1 MRAHHIKLAA
11 VSKLFHKAFDK
22 SNYNDYNKLK
32 LSTMRSLD
40 NAFLWFLEME
50 LEVNLFMF
58 IGSVLEGNF
67 NLFV

>member
-1 MRAHHIKLAA
+1 M
-11 VSKLFHKAFDK
+11 SKLFHKAFDK
-22 SNYNDYNKLK
+22 SNYNDYNKWK